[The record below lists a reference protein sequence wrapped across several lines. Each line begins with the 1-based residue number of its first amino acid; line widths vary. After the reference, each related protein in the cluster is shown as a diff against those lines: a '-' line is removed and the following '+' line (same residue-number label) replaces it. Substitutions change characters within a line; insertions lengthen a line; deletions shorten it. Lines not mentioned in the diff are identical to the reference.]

1 MNPYD
6 ILQVSPAADDQV
18 IRAAYRSLIQR
29 YHPDRHPGNADM
41 AQVAASLT
49 QAYELL
55 ADPSRK
61 AALDASLKAAAA
73 RSQAAQTAS
82 THRAPRSQDATQAT
96 RTSSASKTW
105 ALPVAGLILCVGL
118 AWALGSY
125 ASKRWMSLPPAQ
137 QLANIRTQM
146 ENPQTSEAERRVLFE
161 RKLDL
166 LEKHAELAPPERLLR
181 INDLAARS
189 VALLD
194 EPLVFSPA
202 ASLSLGLPLARLVV
216 PEITLILGSFDT
228 GLVNAQIQKHRQRI
242 VAELSLKLNSEPIP
256 MVAGAD
262 DEVRLKKLIRDSVII
277 SLDMSPQEKYPS
289 TYFESPGRHGVID
302 VILPQSFGVLR

>member
-55 ADPSRK
+55 ADPPRK

-73 RSQAAQTAS
+73 MPQPSKPTS
-82 THRAPRSQDATQAT
+82 TQRAPRPQIAKQTTQTA
-96 RTSSASKTW
+96 SASKTW

-137 QLANIRTQM
+137 QLADIRTQM
-146 ENPQTSEAERRVLFE
+146 ENPQTSEAERRALFD

-194 EPLVFSPA
+194 EPLSVSLV
-202 ASLSLGLPLARLVV
+202 ASSSLGLPLAKLVV
-216 PEITLILGSFDT
+216 PEITLVLGSFDT
-228 GLVNAQIQKHRQRI
+228 SLVKAQIQKHRQRI
-242 VAELSLKLNSEPIP
+242 ASELALRLVAEPIP
-256 MVAGAD
+256 IVAGAD
-262 DEVRLKKLIRDSVII
+262 GEVRLKKLIRDSVIA
-277 SLDMSPQEKYPS
+277 SLDMKPEEKYPS

-302 VILPQSFGVLR
+302 VILSQSFGVHR